1 MTGPKHALALFS
13 ALAVALALAATAGAA
28 DGDPID
34 DPVIKE
40 QPNLAIWST
49 SVVPSGTSEWEIR
62 YTVANRGGLAT
73 PSFRVAVQQ
82 NGSTFIKDAYHS
94 SLAPGASRSGTIH
107 ISRAGCYIPVRLLAD
122 STQLVAES
130 NEYDNGRW
138 TVGLTSASCPSQPR
152 YRVNAVKFT
161 AVDESGIDWTGSD
174 EPYFKFKSIG
184 ADGAQ
189 HSWQSRVF
197 GNIDTGDTVRF
208 DGTEGC
214 LYRLLVICS
223 GDAAPYGIGFSILA
237 LEDDFGAEDLIGSQ
251 TYSYD
256 PALLASKLAVAA
268 TFEDVRTY
276 SDGDAVYAVTVL
288 VTRV

>member
-1 MTGPKHALALFS
+1 MTGPKHALALFG

-28 DGDPID
+28 DGFPID

-40 QPNLAIWST
+40 QPNLVISAA
-49 SVVPSGTSEWEIR
+49 SVVPYGTSGWEIR
-62 YTVANRGGLAT
+62 YTVANRGWLAT
-73 PSFRVAVQQ
+73 PSFRLAVRQ
-82 NGSTFIKDAYHS
+82 NGSTFITDANQS
-94 SLAPGASRSGTIH
+94 SLAPGASRSGTFH
-107 ISRAGCYIPVRLLAD
+107 ISRAGCYIPVRFLAD

-130 NEYDNGRW
+130 NEYDNERW
-138 TVGLTSASCPSQPR
+138 TVGLTSASCRTQPR

-184 ADGAQ
+184 ADGAE
-189 HSWQSRVF
+189 HSWQSHVF
-197 GNIDTGDTVRF
+197 GDIDTGDTAHFGV
-208 DGTEGC
+208 EGC
-214 LYRLLVICS
+214 IYLTCE
-223 GDAAPYGIGFSILA
+223 GGNAPYGIRFTILA

-251 TYSYD
+251 TYVYD
-256 PALLASKLAVAA
+256 PALLASKLAVAT
-268 TFEDVRTY
+268 TFEDVRVY

>member
-1 MTGPKHALALFS
+1 MTGPKHALALFG

-28 DGDPID
+28 DGAPID

-40 QPNLAIWST
+40 RPNLVISSA
-49 SVVPSGTSEWEIR
+49 SVVPYGTSEWEIR
-62 YTVANRGGLAT
+62 YAVANRGGLAT

-82 NGSTFIKDAYHS
+82 NGSTFLKDAYHS
-94 SLAPGASRSGTIH
+94 SLAPGASRSATIH
-107 ISRAGCYIPVRLLAD
+107 ISRAGCYIPLRLLVD
-122 STQLVAES
+122 STQLVTES

-138 TVGLTSASCPSQPR
+138 TVGLAYASCSTQPR
-152 YRVNAVKFT
+152 YRVEADKFT

-174 EPYFKFKSIG
+174 EPYFVFHTLG

-189 HSWQSRVF
+189 HRTQSRVF
-197 GNIDTGDTVRF
+197 GDIDSGDTAYF

-223 GDAAPYGIGFSILA
+223 GYAAPNGIGFSILL
-237 LEDDFGAEDLIGSQ
+237 LEDDFGAADLIGSQ
-251 TYSYD
+251 TYAYD
-256 PALLASKLAVAA
+256 PTFLASKLAVAKS
-268 TFEDVRTY
+268 FEDVRTY
-276 SDGDAVYAVTVL
+276 SDGDAVYAVTVV

>member
-1 MTGPKHALALFS
+1 MTRFKHALALFS

-28 DGDPID
+28 DGAPSD
-34 DPVIKE
+34 DPVIRE
-40 QPNLAIWST
+40 QPNLVLSSA
-49 SVVPSGTSEWEIR
+49 SVVAYGTSEWEIR
-62 YTVANRGGLAT
+62 FKVANRGGLPT
-73 PSFRVAVQQ
+73 HSFRVAVWQ
-82 NGSTFIKDAYHS
+82 NGSTFIGDAYLS

-122 STQLVAES
+122 STQFVAES

-138 TVGLTSASCPSQPR
+138 TVGLTSASCSMQPR
-152 YRVNAVKFT
+152 YVVNAVKFT

-184 ADGAQ
+184 ADWAQ
-189 HSWQSRVF
+189 RSWQSRVF
-197 GNIDTGDTVRF
+197 GDIDTGDTVRF

-223 GDAAPYGIGFSILA
+223 GDAAPNGIRFSILA

-251 TYSYD
+251 TYAYD
-256 PALLASKLAVAA
+256 PAFLASKLALAKS
-268 TFEDVRTY
+268 FEDVRRY
-276 SDGDAVYAVTVL
+276 GDGDAVYAVTVL

>member
-1 MTGPKHALALFS
+1 VAVAKPLRHRM
-13 ALAVALALAATAGAA
+13 AVALALAAPAGAA
-28 DGDPID
+28 DGAPTD

-40 QPNLAIWST
+40 HPNLVIPSA
-49 SVVPSGTSEWEIR
+49 SVIPYGRSEWEIR

-73 PSFRVAVQQ
+73 PSFRVAVRQ
-82 NGSTFIKDAYHS
+82 NGGTFIKDAYHS

-107 ISRAGCYIPVRLLAD
+107 ISRAGCYIPVRLLVD

-130 NEYDNGRW
+130 NEYDNARW
-138 TVGLTSASCPSQPR
+138 TVGLTSASCPTQPR

-174 EPYFKFKSIG
+174 EPYFKFTSIG

-189 HSWQSRVF
+189 HSRRSRVF
-197 GNIDTGDTVRF
+197 GDIDTGDTVRF

-223 GDAAPYGIGFSILA
+223 GYAAPNGIRFSILA

-251 TYSYD
+251 SYVYD
-256 PALLASKLAVAA
+256 PAFLASKLAVAA
-268 TFEDVRTY
+268 TFEDVRRY